1 MALVGLAATPTG
13 VGSLAIQPERY
24 LTPYRI
30 TTREEDAW
38 AADWQDGSCRLAVHR
53 WTRAWPIGSDRRR
66 SRRRGAAPNPGL
78 APVEALMA
86 CHGAL
91 VRTRGA
97 AISIAL
103 LAADSTQLTWAGIGN
118 VDGQGWQ
125 DSKGKRLTP
134 DRGIVGTAHRSIN
147 LQAVG
152 LVSPWIL
159 LLHSD
164 GVSARFDASSLDDGT
179 KRDFQDVA
187 NLILA
192 RWGRERDDATIVV
205 APSFE
210 PG

>member
-1 MALVGLAATPTG
+1 MAALSVKLASAMRSYPGETVSG
-13 VGSLAIQPERY
+13 
-24 LTPYRI
+24 
-30 TTREEDAW
+30 DAW
-38 AADWQDGSCRLAVHR
+38 AADWQDGSCRIAVIDGLGHGPLAAIAAD
-53 WTRAWPIGSDRRR
+53 RAVEVLH
-66 SRRRGAAPNPGL
+66 ANPGL

-91 VRTRGA
+91 VGTRGA

-103 LAADSTQLTWAGIGN
+103 LAANSTQLTWAGIGN
-118 VDGQGWQ
+118 VDGQLWQ

-147 LQAVG
+147 LQTVG
-152 LVSPWIL
+152 LVPPWIL

-179 KRDFQDVA
+179 KRDPQAMADA
-187 NLILA
+187 ILA

-205 APSFE
+205 ACSVDPDLPAE
-210 PG
+210 